1 MSHQHRQGHNMK
13 TAIYPGTFDP
23 VTNGH
28 IDILERALKLFDKVI
43 ITIARNTAKNP
54 LFTEEERISL
64 LRQVTKRFKN
74 VEVDSFEGLLV
85 EYVRKRN
92 AISVVRGLRAMTDFE
107 YELQMALMNRKLDE
121 TMETI
126 FLMPN
131 EKYTYLSSNFVRE
144 IARLGGDVSKF
155 VPPVVLKA
163 LQQKNKK

>member
-1 MSHQHRQGHNMK
+1 MK
-13 TAIYPGTFDP
+13 IAIYPGTFDP

-54 LFTEEERISL
+54 LFTEEERITL
-64 LRQVTKRFKN
+64 LRQVTKHFKN
-74 VEVDSFEGLLV
+74 VEVDSFKGLLV
-85 EYVRKRN
+85 EYVKKRN

-155 VPPVVLKA
+155 VPPIVLKA
-163 LQQKNKK
+163 LQKKNKK

>member
-1 MSHQHRQGHNMK
+1 MK
-13 TAIYPGTFDP
+13 IAIYPGTFDP

-28 IDILERALKLFDKVI
+28 IDILERALNLFDKVI
-43 ITIARNTAKNP
+43 ITIAGNTAKNP
-54 LFTEEERISL
+54 LFTEKERITL
-64 LRQVTKRFKN
+64 LRQVTKRYKN

-85 EYVRKRN
+85 EYVQKRN

-121 TMETI
+121 KMETV

-144 IARLGGDVSKF
+144 ISRLGGDVSKF

>member
-1 MSHQHRQGHNMK
+1 MK
-13 TAIYPGTFDP
+13 IAIYPGTFDP

-43 ITIARNTAKNP
+43 ITIAGNSAKNP
-54 LFTEEERISL
+54 LFTKAERTTL
-64 LRQVTKRFKN
+64 LRKVMKHYKN

-85 EYVRKRN
+85 EYVQKRN

-121 TMETI
+121 KMETV

-163 LQQKNKK
+163 LRQKNKR

>member
-1 MSHQHRQGHNMK
+1 MK
-13 TAIYPGTFDP
+13 IAIYPGTFDP

-54 LFTEEERISL
+54 LFTEEERILL
-64 LRQVTKRFKN
+64 LRQVTKHFKN

-85 EYVRKRN
+85 EYVQKRG

-163 LQQKNKK
+163 LRQKNKR

>member
-1 MSHQHRQGHNMK
+1 MK

-54 LFTEEERISL
+54 LFTEEERMSL

-163 LQQKNKK
+163 LRQKNRR

>member
-1 MSHQHRQGHNMK
+1 MK
-13 TAIYPGTFDP
+13 IAIYPGTFDP

-43 ITIARNTAKNP
+43 ITIAGNTAKNP
-54 LFTEEERISL
+54 LFTEKERIAL
-64 LRQVTKRFKN
+64 LRQVTKGYQN

-85 EYVRKRN
+85 DYVKKRN

-121 TMETI
+121 KMETV

-163 LQQKNKK
+163 LQKKTKSKI

>member
-1 MSHQHRQGHNMK
+1 MK
-13 TAIYPGTFDP
+13 IAIYPGTFDP

-28 IDILERALKLFDKVI
+28 VDILERALNLFDKVI

-54 LFTEEERISL
+54 LFTEEERIAL
-64 LRQVTKRFKN
+64 LRQVTKHYKH
-74 VEVDSFEGLLV
+74 VEVDSFNGLLV
-85 EYVRKRN
+85 EYVQKRH
-92 AISVVRGLRAMTDFE
+92 AIAVVRGLRAMTDFE

-121 TMETI
+121 KMETV
-126 FLMPN
+126 FMMPN

-155 VPPVVLKA
+155 VPAVVLKA